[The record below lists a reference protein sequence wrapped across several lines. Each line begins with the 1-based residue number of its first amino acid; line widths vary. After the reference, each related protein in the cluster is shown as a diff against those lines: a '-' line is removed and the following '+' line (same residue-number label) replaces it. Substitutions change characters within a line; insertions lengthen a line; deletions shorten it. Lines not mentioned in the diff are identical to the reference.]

1 MRRALERLGEEIG
14 RVLRSGHV
22 GDLEL
27 ERLDH
32 VAHEE
37 VSSLDVLHA
46 VVVLRVVRDVARAL
60 AISGELGRI
69 GRARALRTD
78 APINESTFSTVNKSS
93 QLDISINRMIHFD
106 FSSDLISGGPPM
118 SKSDE
123 KSKCIILLI
132 DIWPPHMFNFSKK
145 VASFSELYPMVVD

>member
-1 MRRALERLGEEIG
+1 MRSVTNVHDLVAELTEVRWALERLGEEIG

-60 AISGELGRI
+60 AVSGELGRI
-69 GRARALRTD
+69 GRARAKT
-78 APINESTFSTVNKSS
+78 
-93 QLDISINRMIHFD
+93 LDGQTCLCLHT
-106 FSSDLISGGPPM
+106 
-118 SKSDE
+118 
-123 KSKCIILLI
+123 
-132 DIWPPHMFNFSKK
+132 
-145 VASFSELYPMVVD
+145 